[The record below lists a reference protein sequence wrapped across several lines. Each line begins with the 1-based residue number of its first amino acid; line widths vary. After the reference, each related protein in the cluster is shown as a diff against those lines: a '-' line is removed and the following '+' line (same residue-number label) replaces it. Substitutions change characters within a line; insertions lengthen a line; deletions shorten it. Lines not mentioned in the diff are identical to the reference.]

1 MLRLRSAKDF
11 ERVWREGQSHAHPL
25 VVLVSCRRPP
35 EAAAAGAAGAPGSGA
50 ALISRCGFVAGKKVG
65 SAVRRNRAK
74 RLLREAVRARQ
85 AALAEGW
92 DLVFV
97 ARPPLAEATLGQAQ
111 AAVNQLLKRANV
123 VNL

>member
-11 ERVWREGQSHAHPL
+11 ERVWREGHSHAHPL
-25 VVLVSCRRPP
+25 VVLVSCRRPAP
-35 EAAAAGAAGAPGSGA
+35 AELPGAGAASPT
-50 ALISRCGFVAGKKVG
+50 RCGFVAGKKVG
-65 SAVRRNRAK
+65 SAVKRNRAK

-85 AALAEGW
+85 GALAQGW

-97 ARPPLAEATLGQAQ
+97 ARPPIAEATLSQTQ

-123 VNL
+123 VHL

>member
-11 ERVWREGQSHAHPL
+11 ERVWREGHSHAHPL

-35 EAAAAGAAGAPGSGA
+35 EAEAAQAGALP
-50 ALISRCGFVAGKKVG
+50 LTRCGFVAGKKVG
-65 SAVRRNRAK
+65 SAVKRNRAK
-74 RLLREAVRARQ
+74 RLLREAVHARQ
-85 AALAEGW
+85 EALAQGW

-97 ARPPLAEATLGQAQ
+97 ARSPLAEATLSQTQ

-123 VNL
+123 VHL

>member
-25 VVLVSCRRPP
+25 VVLVSCRRPT
-35 EAAAAGAAGAPGSGA
+35 EAQAPGSGA
-50 ALISRCGFVAGKKVG
+50 APLTRCGFVAGKKVG

-85 AALAEGW
+85 AALAGGW

-97 ARPPLAEATLGQAQ
+97 ARPPLAEATLGQTQ

>member
-35 EAAAAGAAGAPGSGA
+35 EAQAPDSGA
-50 ALISRCGFVAGKKVG
+50 ALSSRCGFVAGKKVG

-97 ARPPLAEATLGQAQ
+97 ARPRRAEATLSQTQ

-123 VNL
+123 VN

>member
-35 EAAAAGAAGAPGSGA
+35 EAQAPGPGAAGE
-50 ALISRCGFVAGKKVG
+50 LCTRCGFVAGKKVG

-85 AALAEGW
+85 AALAGGW

-97 ARPPLAEATLGQAQ
+97 ARPPLAEATLGQTQ

>member
-25 VVLVSCRRPP
+25 VVLVSCRRSAPAELP
-35 EAAAAGAAGAPGSGA
+35 GTGAASPT
-50 ALISRCGFVAGKKVG
+50 RFGFVAGKKVG
-65 SAVRRNRAK
+65 SAVKRNRAK
-74 RLLREAVRARQ
+74 RLLREAVRANQ
-85 AALAEGW
+85 GALAQGW

-97 ARPPLAEATLGQAQ
+97 ARPPIAEATLSQTQ

-123 VNL
+123 VHL

>member
-1 MLRLRSAKDF
+1 MLRLRSARDF

-25 VVLVSCRRPP
+25 IVLVSCRRPSEGEP
-35 EAAAAGAAGAPGSGA
+35 SGA
-50 ALISRCGFVAGKKVG
+50 GEVLLTRCGFVAGQKVG
-65 SAVRRNRAK
+65 PAVKRNRAK

-85 AALAEGW
+85 GAIAPGW

-97 ARPPLAEATLGQAQ
+97 ARSPLAGANLSQVQ

>member
-25 VVLVSCRRPP
+25 VVLVSCRRPVAAELP
-35 EAAAAGAAGAPGSGA
+35 GAEAVPRTASAPRT
-50 ALISRCGFVAGKKVG
+50 RCGFVAGKKVG
-65 SAVRRNRAK
+65 PAVKRNRAK

-85 AALAEGW
+85 EALAGGW

-97 ARPPLAEATLGQAQ
+97 ARSGLAQATLEQTQ

-123 VNL
+123 VHL

>member
-25 VVLVSCRRPP
+25 VVLVSCRRPLAAELP
-35 EAAAAGAAGAPGSGA
+35 DAEAVPPT
-50 ALISRCGFVAGKKVG
+50 RFGFVAGKKVG
-65 SAVRRNRAK
+65 SAVKRNRAK
-74 RLLREAVRARQ
+74 RLLREAVRTRQ
-85 AALAEGW
+85 EALAGGW

-97 ARPPLAEATLGQAQ
+97 ARSPLAQATLSQTQ

>member
-1 MLRLRSAKDF
+1 MLRLRNAKDF

-25 VVLVSCRRPP
+25 VVLVSCRQP
-35 EAAAAGAAGAPGSGA
+35 AAGEPAGTHAEAPT
-50 ALISRCGFVAGKKVG
+50 RCGFVAGKKVG
-65 SAVRRNRAK
+65 SAVKRNRAK

-85 AALAEGW
+85 DALAQGW

-97 ARPPLAEATLGQAQ
+97 ARSSLAEATLSQAQ
-111 AAVNQLLKRANV
+111 AAINQLLKRANV

>member
-1 MLRLRSAKDF
+1 MLRLRNAKDF

-25 VVLVSCRRPP
+25 VVLVSCRRRP
-35 EAAAAGAAGAPGSGA
+35 EEGEPAGDSASLPA
-50 ALISRCGFVAGKKVG
+50 RCGFVAGKKVG
-65 SAVRRNRAK
+65 GAVKRNRAK

-85 AALAEGW
+85 DVLAPGW
-92 DLVFV
+92 ELVWV
-97 ARPPLAEATLGQAQ
+97 ARSPLAEATLSQVQ

>member
-1 MLRLRSAKDF
+1 MWRLRSAKDF

-25 VVLVSCRRPP
+25 VVLVSCRRPAEGEP
-35 EAAAAGAAGAPGSGA
+35 AGTSAQPPA
-50 ALISRCGFVAGKKVG
+50 RCGFVAGKKVG

-74 RLLREAVRARQ
+74 RLLREAVRVRQ
-85 AALAEGW
+85 DALAPGW

-97 ARPPLAEATLGQAQ
+97 ARSPLAEAALNQAQ

-123 VNL
+123 VHL

>member
-25 VVLVSCRRPP
+25 VVLVSCRRPL
-35 EAAAAGAAGAPGSGA
+35 EAQEPGSGA
-50 ALISRCGFVAGKKVG
+50 APLTRCGFVAGKKVG

-74 RLLREAVRARQ
+74 RLLREAVRAKQ
-85 AALAEGW
+85 PALAGGW

-97 ARPPLAEATLGQAQ
+97 ARPPLAEATLGQTQ

>member
-35 EAAAAGAAGAPGSGA
+35 GPQAPGSGA
-50 ALISRCGFVAGKKVG
+50 ASRCGFVAGKKVG

-85 AALAEGW
+85 AALAGGW
-92 DLVFV
+92 DLIFV
-97 ARPPLAEATLGQAQ
+97 ARPPLAEATLGQTQ